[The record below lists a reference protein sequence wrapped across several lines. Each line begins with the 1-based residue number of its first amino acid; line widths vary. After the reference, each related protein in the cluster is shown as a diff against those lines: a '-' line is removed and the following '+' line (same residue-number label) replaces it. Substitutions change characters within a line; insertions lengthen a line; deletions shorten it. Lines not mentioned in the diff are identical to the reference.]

1 MPRSKRPPAIP
12 ATFLAISTA
21 LFAVCLLV
29 NPTLAHHTYVTKYN
43 SGKVI
48 TLRGVISSVD
58 YRNPHIYF
66 DLDVTYKNGA
76 TATWRVETESIAK
89 AQAKGLT
96 QNALRQGAK
105 AVVIGWP
112 ARDGS
117 GQLGLKSI
125 TVGGRTYSI
134 RRTAR

>member
-1 MPRSKRPPAIP
+1 MPRSKRPPAIL
-12 ATFLAISTA
+12 AASLAILTA
-21 LFAVCLLV
+21 LFAAWPLD

-48 TLRGVISSVD
+48 TLHGVISSVD
-58 YRNPHIYF
+58 YRNPHIFF
-66 DLDVTYKNGA
+66 DLDVTYKNGS
-76 TATWRVETESIAK
+76 TATWHIETESIAK

-105 AVVIGWP
+105 AVVVGWP

-134 RRTAR
+134 RRTAK